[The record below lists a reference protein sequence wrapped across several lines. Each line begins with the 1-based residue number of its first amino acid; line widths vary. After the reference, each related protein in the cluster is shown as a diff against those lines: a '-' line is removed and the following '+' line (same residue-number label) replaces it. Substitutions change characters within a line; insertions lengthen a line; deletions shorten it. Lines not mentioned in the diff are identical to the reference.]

1 MARSIARGDKQL
13 IATHLHH
20 LRLVDPLPRPGLAL
34 LLKTCIVLLRKTY
47 KRWRQLGQVGAQ
59 SVCMTASHKA
69 DCVRYRRRIDVDN
82 LQPCQ
87 RHVPG
92 MAGLKVSGPTRRW
105 HGPLGHH
112 AVVSDA
118 QMDVG
123 YAQGGVQEGVFVCM
137 LHIHREEPPSAH
149 LDTPAVY
156 DVFCDFDEQARNG
169 IVGRKLCFLALDVLD
184 KLLLGLLLRDLV
196 LIYAQ
201 VDAYF
206 RVKLEFLVMVSPS
219 GRLGVG
225 LARALWHAC
234 RAEKHEQR
242 SLIVSAYNG
251 GTVTLIINMDQHAP
265 SARACMLVPSFRG
278 AAGEHGRP

>member
-1 MARSIARGDKQL
+1 
-13 IATHLHH
+13 
-20 LRLVDPLPRPGLAL
+20 
-34 LLKTCIVLLRKTY
+34 
-47 KRWRQLGQVGAQ
+47 
-59 SVCMTASHKA
+59 
-69 DCVRYRRRIDVDN
+69 
-82 LQPCQ
+82 
-87 RHVPG
+87 
-92 MAGLKVSGPTRRW
+92 MAGLKVSGPAGRW

-118 QMDVG
+118 RMDLDEIL
-123 YAQGGVQEGVFVCM
+123 GGGAKGGIRV
-137 LHIHREEPPSAH
+137 HAAYREEPPSAH

-219 GRLGVG
+219 GRLGLGSPVRFG
-225 LARALWHAC
+225 
-234 RAEKHEQR
+234 
-242 SLIVSAYNG
+242 
-251 GTVTLIINMDQHAP
+251 MP
-265 SARACMLVPSFRG
+265 
-278 AAGEHGRP
+278 AGQKSMSRDP